1 MKRLI
6 VIAALVAGCSTT
18 PDLPEEVQ
26 DADGIGGATGK
37 VEVVKWLGK
46 LIMTAVTNVTVNV
59 KVEHG
64 STSSGNSDKSGS
76 K

>member
-1 MKRLI
+1 MKILI
-6 VIAALVAGCSTT
+6 VVLLLAGCSTT

-46 LIMTAVTNVTVNV
+46 LIMTAVTNVTVQV
-59 KVEHG
+59 KVETKG
-64 STSSGNSDKSGS
+64 EK
-76 K
+76 